1 MKKILIFYGSYGG
14 GHLSAAKSIENCFK
28 SEYNNEIEIQT
39 VDCIEYINKYI
50 NKVSTG
56 AYKELAKKAP
66 WAWKQVYKRSQNGA
80 LSHISNTTNRL
91 MSHKLNSLIKDFN
104 PDLIVSTHPFSTQ
117 MCAILKKRKKIDC
130 KLATILT
137 DYHIHAQWL
146 VLYEYT
152 DYFFVSNEEMKSDM
166 IAEGV
171 DKDKIFVTGIPV
183 SERFSEDFN
192 QAEIYNEFG
201 LSENMPTVL
210 FFAGG
215 EFGLGRNTTYMTLKA
230 LIRLYKNLQ
239 IVAISGRNPKMKKR
253 FIELVEKTNSKN
265 RVKILEFTNK
275 VPELM
280 NISIGVITK
289 PGGLTV
295 TESLVSHLPI
305 LVINPIPGQEEEN
318 AEFLVNNKVAFWI
331 KKSDNITRIL
341 KNISRH
347 PEILDQMVENSKYL
361 AKPYATLN
369 ICNTLINQLEGC
381 IPIKNKIIVSASII
395 NQNKHLYIEEKDAN
409 NIFGEKIHEF
419 GIELEPNI
427 TPELLIMKT
436 LKHNFNIE
444 ISETDLSP
452 LAFNT
457 KTVLYKNRKIQIIN
471 IIYKLKLDT
480 INIINSTGKKI
491 IWK

>member
-14 GHLSAAKSIENCFK
+14 GHLSAAKAIENCFK
-28 SEYNNEIEIQT
+28 NEYNNEIEIQT

-50 NKVSTG
+50 NKVSTT

-80 LSHISNTTNRL
+80 LSYISNTTNRL
-91 MSHKLNSLIKDFN
+91 MSYKLNSLIKEFN

-117 MCAILKKRKKIDC
+117 MCAILKKRKKLNC

-146 VLYEYT
+146 VLYQYT
-152 DYFFVSNEEMKSDM
+152 DYFFVSNEQMKLDM
-166 IAEGV
+166 ISEGI
-171 DKDKIFVTGIPV
+171 DSEKIFVTGIPV
-183 SERFSEDFN
+183 SEKFSDEYDRSEIYSEFNLSEDKPV
-192 QAEIYNEFG
+192 
-201 LSENMPTVL
+201 LL

-239 IVAISGRNPKMKKR
+239 IVAISGKNPKMKKR
-253 FIELVEKTNSKN
+253 FEELVSKTESTE

-275 VPELM
+275 IPELM

-289 PGGLTV
+289 PGGLTI

-305 LVINPIPGQEEEN
+305 LIINPIPGQEEEN

-331 KKSDNITRIL
+331 KKSDNIARIL

-347 PEILDQMVENSKYL
+347 PEIIDQMVNNTKYL
-361 AKPYATLN
+361 AKPYATLD
-369 ICNTLINQLEGC
+369 ICNTLIKQLDGFV
-381 IPIKNKIIVSASII
+381 PTKNKVVVSVSIKNKD
-395 NQNKHLYIEEKDAN
+395 KYLYIEEKNEDN
-409 NIFGEKIHEF
+409 VFGEKVHEF
-419 GIELEPNI
+419 GIEIEPNI
-427 TPELLIMKT
+427 TPEDLL
-436 LKHNFNIE
+436 
-444 ISETDLSP
+444 
-452 LAFNT
+452 
-457 KTVLYKNRKIQIIN
+457 
-471 IIYKLKLDT
+471 
-480 INIINSTGKKI
+480 
-491 IWK
+491 